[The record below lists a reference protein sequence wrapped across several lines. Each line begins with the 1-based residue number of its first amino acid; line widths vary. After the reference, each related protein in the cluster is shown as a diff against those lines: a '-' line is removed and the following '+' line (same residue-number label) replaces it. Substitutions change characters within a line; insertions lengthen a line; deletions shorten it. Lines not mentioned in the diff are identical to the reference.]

1 MPYTPHTI
9 TLQQAFAQQPFS
21 VFSVARV
28 EIGPGESYRQSA
40 LHPLFIFTLMGAAT
54 VATPN
59 WHEHL
64 DSSTCAHVCAGN
76 ELTLNATSENGE
88 ETPYCAVIITYV
100 AGHVSSSLLPPVF
113 ELCWLYRP
121 RDCANTLLRVSALEE
136 LGHDPSLEG
145 RLNQIIGAT
154 AFIKGLFEYEE
165 PTDTLPDGMRRARAH
180 IAQHYAEPLTL
191 AELGA
196 IAGLSPKRFSE
207 RFNQLFGK
215 RPLAYLI
222 ETRMEHAT
230 ELLSTDLLV
239 KDIARMVGY
248 EDPFYFSRIYKKYCG
263 ISPEAARKALHSPA
277 ESLANP
283 HPQPPA

>member
-1 MPYTPHTI
+1 MPYTPHI
-9 TLQQAFAQQPFS
+9 LTLQQAFTQQPLS

-28 EIGPGESYRQSA
+28 EIEPGDTYRQSA
-40 LHPLFIFTLMGAAT
+40 LHPLFVFTLTGAAT
-54 VATPN
+54 ATAAD
-59 WHEHL
+59 WYERL
-64 DSSTCAHVCAGN
+64 DPSVCAHICAGN
-76 ELTLNATSENGE
+76 EMSLTATQENAKEA
-88 ETPYCAVIITYV
+88 PYCAVIITYV
-100 AGHVSSSLLPPVF
+100 AGRTSSSLLPPVF
-113 ELCWLYRP
+113 DLCWLYRP
-121 RDCANTLLRVSALEE
+121 RDCANTLQRVSGLEE

-154 AFIKGLFEYEE
+154 AFIKGLFEHEE
-165 PTDTLPDGMRRARAH
+165 PAEALPDGMRRARDH
-180 IAQHYAEPLTL
+180 IIEHYAEPLTL
-191 AELGA
+191 SELGA

-207 RFNQLFGK
+207 RFSQLFGK

-263 ISPEAARKALHSPA
+263 ISPEAARKALRLSSEKLASP
-277 ESLANP
+277 NP
-283 HPQPPA
+283 